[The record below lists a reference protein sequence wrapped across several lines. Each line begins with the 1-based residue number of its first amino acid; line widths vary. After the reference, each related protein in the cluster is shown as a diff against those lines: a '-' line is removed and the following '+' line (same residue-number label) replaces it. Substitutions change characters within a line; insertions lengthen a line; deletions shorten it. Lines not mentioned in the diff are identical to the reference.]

1 MSLSEIAKNE
11 PQAAYT
17 CLLSGCKHNFNYY
30 MRTIPG
36 KLLRKV
42 DRVKAEANQ
51 SNISSNIAFF
61 PCWMKCWIGFADRK
75 ICEKIENRVG

>member
-1 MSLSEIAKNE
+1 MLDERVGKPIQHENCVGRVRKNWKK
-11 PQAAYT
+11 
-17 CLLSGCKHNFNYY
+17 SS
-30 MRTIPG
+30 
-36 KLLRKV
+36 
-42 DRVKAEANQ
+42 NQ

>member
-1 MSLSEIAKNE
+1 MTSTKSKISVDKSSEELPKAKFSKKTKNSK
-11 PQAAYT
+11 Y
-17 CLLSGCKHNFNYY
+17 
-30 MRTIPG
+30 G
-36 KLLRKV
+36 KKCNDDEV
-42 DRVKAEANQ
+42 SEHIKAEANQ